1 MRIGVA
7 PSRSHGA
14 TVGETI
20 FLPDTST
27 AALANANTAAAL
39 APRLALPRLNPITA
53 PLAHPPSAPF
63 HASRTPRTS
72 SAAHVALD
80 AREIESFVI
89 DVAGERL
96 FVGCD

>member
-39 APRLALPRLNPITA
+39 TPRLALPRLNP
-53 PLAHPPSAPF
+53 
-63 HASRTPRTS
+63 
-72 SAAHVALD
+72 
-80 AREIESFVI
+80 
-89 DVAGERL
+89 
-96 FVGCD
+96 